1 VWETGEVHTRIWW
14 VDLRERDHLE
24 DIGVGGRIILKGVF
38 RRWDAEA
45 WAGSILLRVMDR
57 WRALVDEVMSLRVP

>member
-1 VWETGEVHTRIWW
+1 MWETGEVYTACWW
-14 VDLRERDHLE
+14 GDLTERDHLE

-45 WAGSILLRVMDR
+45 LPGSILLRVRDR
-57 WRALVDEVMSLRVP
+57 WRALVDEVMNLRVT